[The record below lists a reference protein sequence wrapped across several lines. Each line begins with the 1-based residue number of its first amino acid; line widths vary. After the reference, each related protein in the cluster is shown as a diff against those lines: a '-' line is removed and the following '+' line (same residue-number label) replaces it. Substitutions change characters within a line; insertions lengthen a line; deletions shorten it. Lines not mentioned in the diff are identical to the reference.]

1 MAKRGG
7 LGKGLDVLIPNT
19 FPRETEKEN
28 LSTIVDKAVDK
39 SEDKRENKGERLV
52 RLSQIEPNREQP
64 RKHFDEDSLTELAE
78 SIRQYGVISPLLVKK
93 KGDYYEIIAGER
105 RWRAAK
111 LAGISQ
117 VPVMVKEYNDREA
130 MEVAL
135 IENIQR
141 EDLNPMEEAQAYQK
155 LMNEFQ
161 LRQED
166 LAERLSRSRSAIA
179 NRLRLLKLSPR
190 VQELV
195 ARGEISEGHARAL
208 LGLEKVKEQE
218 EAAALILQGG
228 LSVRETE
235 KLVRKMLN
243 PPEEK
248 TEEWSEAERLIY
260 QQLEEELQA
269 KMGTRVSIRRKDK
282 EKGKIQIDY
291 YSLEELER
299 LMDLLRKF
307 S

>member
-228 LSVRETE
+228 LSVRE
-235 KLVRKMLN
+235 
-243 PPEEK
+243 
-248 TEEWSEAERLIY
+248 S
-260 QQLEEELQA
+260 
-269 KMGTRVSIRRKDK
+269 D
-282 EKGKIQIDY
+282 
-291 YSLEELER
+291 
-299 LMDLLRKF
+299 
-307 S
+307 